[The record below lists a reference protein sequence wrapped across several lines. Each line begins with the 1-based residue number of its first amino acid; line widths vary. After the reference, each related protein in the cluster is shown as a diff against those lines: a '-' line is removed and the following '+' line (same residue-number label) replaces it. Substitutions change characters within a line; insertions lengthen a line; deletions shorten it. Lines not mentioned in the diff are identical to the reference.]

1 MSRRPEVV
9 SMWTMSQ
16 GGCHVLMSC
25 QLLPSVSHPH
35 REEVTGS
42 LCSSVLPVSILPILP
57 GASVAIP
64 DYFLAALNNFTSHPL
79 KSLFH
84 CMTFALPDSL
94 QARVCSSWLLLL
106 PKCHTRGSYFM
117 GHTQTLTDR
126 QILIFLDWG
135 VWALHPVSY
144 PSMELHRCLPA
155 TLLAF
160 QRTSCVFLSL

>member
-1 MSRRPEVV
+1 MDYVPGWLPCPHVMPTASLSEP
-9 SMWTMSQ
+9 STQ
-16 GGCHVLMSC
+16 GR
-25 QLLPSVSHPH
+25 SHRVFMLFGPACLYLAD
-35 REEVTGS
+35 TPWC
-42 LCSSVLPVSILPILP
+42 L
-57 GASVAIP
+57 SVAIP
-64 DYFLAALNNFTSHPL
+64 DYFLAAFNNFTSHPL

>member
-1 MSRRPEVV
+1 MDYVPGWLPCPHVMPTASLSEPSR
-9 SMWTMSQ
+9 Q
-16 GGCHVLMSC
+16 GR
-25 QLLPSVSHPH
+25 SHRVFMLFGPACLYLAD
-35 REEVTGS
+35 TPWC
-42 LCSSVLPVSILPILP
+42 L
-57 GASVAIP
+57 SVAIP
-64 DYFLAALNNFTSHPL
+64 DYFLAAFNNFTSHPL

-106 PKCHTRGSYFM
+106 PKCHTRGSFFM

>member
-1 MSRRPEVV
+1 MDYVPGWLPCPHVMPTASLSEP
-9 SMWTMSQ
+9 STQ
-16 GGCHVLMSC
+16 GR
-25 QLLPSVSHPH
+25 SHRVFMLFSPACLYLAD
-35 REEVTGS
+35 TPWC
-42 LCSSVLPVSILPILP
+42 L
-57 GASVAIP
+57 SVAIP
-64 DYFLAALNNFTSHPL
+64 DYFLAAFNNFTSHPL

>member
-1 MSRRPEVV
+1 MDYVPGWLPCPHVMPTASLSEP
-9 SMWTMSQ
+9 STQ
-16 GGCHVLMSC
+16 GRSHRVFM
-25 QLLPSVSHPH
+25 LLGPACLYLADTPWC
-35 REEVTGS
+35 
-42 LCSSVLPVSILPILP
+42 L
-57 GASVAIP
+57 SVAIP
-64 DYFLAALNNFTSHPL
+64 DYFLVALNNFTSHSL

-94 QARVCSSWLLLL
+94 QAKVCSSWLLLL

-117 GHTQTLTDR
+117 GHTQMLTDR

-144 PSMELHRCLPA
+144 PSKELHRCLPA

>member
-1 MSRRPEVV
+1 MDYVPGWLPCPHVMPTASLSEP
-9 SMWTMSQ
+9 STQ
-16 GGCHVLMSC
+16 GRSHRVFM
-25 QLLPSVSHPH
+25 LLGPACLYLADTPWC
-35 REEVTGS
+35 
-42 LCSSVLPVSILPILP
+42 L
-57 GASVAIP
+57 SVAIL
-64 DYFLAALNNFTSHPL
+64 DYFLVALNNFTSHPL

-126 QILIFLDWG
+126 EILIFLDWG

-144 PSMELHRCLPA
+144 PSMEVHRCLPA